1 MADNVAGTVEL
12 ITVSKHTMG
21 RRRFWALLAIC
32 AAFGAGNAQAEQQSG
47 LRTPR
52 KIKDVK
58 PIYPAQSLA
67 AGNEGVVI
75 VELKVAAS
83 GEVTDARVLRSECR
97 VLNEAALTAV
107 RGWRFEEVL
116 VNGAATPFAVTAEV
130 PFRLPEKL
138 KSRAGRPGA
147 CRWVEATRLLR

>member
-1 MADNVAGTVEL
+1 MADNVARTVEL
-12 ITVSKHTMG
+12 IPVSKHTMG
-21 RRRFWALLAIC
+21 RRLFRALLVIC
-32 AAFGAGNAQAEQQSG
+32 VAVGAGNVQAEQQSG

-67 AGNEGVVI
+67 AGDEGVVI
-75 VELKVAAS
+75 VELKVAVS

-107 RGWRFEEVL
+107 RGWRFEKVP
-116 VNGAATPFAVTAEV
+116 VNGAATAFAVTAEV

-147 CRWVEATRLLR
+147 CRWVDSARLLR